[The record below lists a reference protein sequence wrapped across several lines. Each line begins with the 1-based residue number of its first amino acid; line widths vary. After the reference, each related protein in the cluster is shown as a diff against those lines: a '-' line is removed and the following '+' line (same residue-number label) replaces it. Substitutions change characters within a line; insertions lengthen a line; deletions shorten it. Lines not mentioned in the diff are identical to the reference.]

1 MILHLLTGALTGW
14 SLIIAVGPQ
23 NALVLR
29 QGIRRE
35 HLGVV
40 LAICIIADV
49 ALIGLGTIGIGGLI
63 LLVPWLL
70 TALKW
75 LGAAYLVWFALIT
88 LRYAWHTTGLSAD
101 AQPRTRR
108 QIVRTTLALTFL
120 NPGVYLD
127 TVVMVGNL
135 ANQQG
140 ADGRW
145 WFMLGA
151 MAASVSWFLVI
162 GFGSRALAPVL
173 AKPRVW
179 QAIDV
184 AIAVVILGLA
194 IRLVLS

>member
-88 LRYAWHTTGLSAD
+88 LRSAWHATGLSAD

-135 ANQQG
+135 A
-140 ADGRW
+140 
-145 WFMLGA
+145 
-151 MAASVSWFLVI
+151 SISWFLVI

-184 AIAVVILGLA
+184 AIGVVILGLA
-194 IRLVLS
+194 VRLVLS